1 MFVQVKV
8 QYVCLGCSTICLF
21 RLQYN
26 VCFRLH
32 YNRVI
37 MVVVQYICLGYSLK
51 GLLSSTM
58 CMLFRLQYNMFIK
71 VAVHIFVQVAVQYSC
86 LDCSTNCLFSL
97 QCKLFVQIAVQHVV
111 GCSLICLFRLQYN
124 MFFSSWLLYNLLVQV
139 AVQYV
144 KVEVLYVCLGC
155 SLIFLLR
162 LQYNMSVSTWSLY
175 NLLVQVA
182 VQYVC
187 FYLVAVQYVNCLQY
201 KISVQ
206 VAVPHM
212 VLILIKSA
220 FSHLSTRGKLTMDV
234 FIGTYVRNHSLR
246 EQNRPKLSTQIVRRL
261 CFYLI
266 ILNQIIFKC

>member
-1 MFVQVKV
+1 MFVK
-8 QYVCLGCSTICLF
+8 QYHV
-21 RLQYN
+21 Y
-26 VCFRLH
+26 V
-32 YNRVI
+32 
-37 MVVVQYICLGYSLK
+37 
-51 GLLSSTM
+51 
-58 CMLFRLQYNMFIK
+58 
-71 VAVHIFVQVAVQYSC
+71 VQVAVQYVYKG
-86 LDCSTNCLFSL
+86 CSTYICLGSSTIFLFRL
-97 QCKLFVQIAVQHVV
+97 QYKLFVQIAVQHVV

-144 KVEVLYVCLGC
+144 KVEVQYVCLGC
-155 SLIFLLR
+155 SLICLFR
-162 LQYNMSVSTWSLY
+162 LQYNMFVSTWSLY

-266 ILNQIIFKC
+266 LLNQIIFKC